1 MFSSDKIDNHEYLK
15 SEEMLPTDQNR
26 LIIQAEFTHYLLNFF
41 YHMKKHLKKTP
52 KTIEKHGEE
61 TNKGLKG
68 LKQRNKQRSRRK
80 TISSFATFSEK
91 ELPFVTHFISN

>member
-15 SEEMLPTDQNR
+15 SEEMLTTDQNR
-26 LIIQAEFTHYLLNFF
+26 LIIQADFTHYLLNFF

-61 TNKGLKG
+61 TNKG
-68 LKQRNKQRSRRK
+68 KQRSRRK